1 MKTTYTVSRTLLG
14 LVFFASGLSGFFLI
28 ANPPPFPPG
37 LAGVFQDV
45 FFKSGW
51 VLFVD
56 SVELVAGMLL
66 LSNRFVPLALTALAS
81 VISNILVFH
90 ITMMPA
96 GLPVALVVTVLWTI
110 VALRFRSAFAPL
122 LVQNAQ
128 PEFDAVPAPEFARA
142 SS

>member
-1 MKTTYTVSRTLLG
+1 MKTVYTTSRILLG
-14 LVFFASGLSGFFLI
+14 LVFFAAGLSGFFLI

-37 LAGVFQDV
+37 LAGAFQDV

-56 SVELVAGMLL
+56 SVELLTGLLL
-66 LSNRFVPLALTALAS
+66 LSNRFVPLALTALAA

-90 ITMMPA
+90 ITMMPS

-110 VALRFRSAFAPL
+110 VALRFRSVFAPL
-122 LVQNAQ
+122 LVQKAQ
-128 PEFDAVPAPEFARA
+128 PEFEQTLATDLAHA
-142 SS
+142 SN